1 MIYEKS
7 FGSRA
12 FDIVNYGLLFLF
24 AMAALL
30 PFVHIISGSL
40 TTAEEMLRSHFILIP
55 TEFSLDA
62 YRYIFSSD
70 SIANSL
76 LVTLYITVVGT
87 LFNLGFT
94 VLMAYPLARVN
105 VIGKN
110 TIMFLIVLTIVFRP
124 GMIPNFMVVKS
135 LGLLDSF
142 WAIIIPSLISPFYLI
157 ITKNFFQQ
165 LPKELEESAKIDG
178 YNDLQ
183 ILMRI
188 FLPLSKPMLATFTL
202 FYAVAN
208 WNTFM
213 SALMYIN
220 DSTKWPIQVVL
231 RQIVLLAAGGAGV
244 SDDAGQFAVPPT
256 VKMAVIVVATLPI
269 LIVYPL
275 LQKHFVKGLMLGSV
289 KG

>member
-7 FGSRA
+7 IGSRA
-12 FDIVNYGLLFLF
+12 FDVVNYVILLLFS
-24 AMAALL
+24 MVTLL
-30 PFVHIISGSL
+30 PFIHIISGSL
-40 TTAEEMLRSHFILIP
+40 TTTEEMLQNNFVLIP
-55 TEFSLDA
+55 STFSLDA

-76 LVTLYITVVGT
+76 LVTLYITVLGT
-87 LFNLGFT
+87 VFNLLFT
-94 VLMAYPLARVN
+94 VLMAYPLARVH
-105 VIGKN
+105 VIGKKL
-110 TIMFLIVLTIVFRP
+110 IMFSIILTVVFQP
-124 GMIPNFMVVKS
+124 GMIPNFIIVKS
-135 LGLLDSF
+135 VGLLNSL
-142 WAIIIPSLISPFYLI
+142 WAVIIPSLISPFYLI

-183 ILMRI
+183 ILLRI
-188 FLPLSKPMLATFTL
+188 FLPLSKPMLAAFAL

-213 SALMYIN
+213 PALLYIN
-220 DSTKWPIQVVL
+220 DSTKWPIQVIL
-231 RQIVLLAAGGAGV
+231 RQIVLLAAGGVGV
-244 SDDAGQFAVPPT
+244 SDDSGQFAVPPT

-269 LIVYPL
+269 LVVYPL
-275 LQKHFVKGLMLGSV
+275 LQKHFVKGLMVGSV